1 MAPMLVAKGH
11 DVTLFTI
18 NPGDLLTS
26 EVHQGVE
33 IHRPMIIDMSDAF
46 PLLVAMDL
54 RNWGTGLKFFADVF
68 AYNLLSATKFVNEL
82 VRKQGYEFDII
93 CCHDWLSTIDLLPI
107 SVQFHQKA
115 LD

>member
-1 MAPMLVAKGH
+1 MAPMLVRKGH

-33 IHRPMIIDMSDAF
+33 IHRPKIIDMSDAF
-46 PLLVAMDL
+46 PLLVATDL

-68 AYNLLSATKFVNEL
+68 AYNLLSATKFLNEL
-82 VRKQGYEFDII
+82 VKKLLKPSRVVNY
-93 CCHDWLSTIDLLPI
+93 STASI
-107 SVQFHQKA
+107 
-115 LD
+115 